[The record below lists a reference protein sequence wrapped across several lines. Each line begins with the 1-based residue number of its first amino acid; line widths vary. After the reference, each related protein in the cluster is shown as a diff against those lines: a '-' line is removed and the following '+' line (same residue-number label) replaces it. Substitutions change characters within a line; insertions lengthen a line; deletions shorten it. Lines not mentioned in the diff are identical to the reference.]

1 MAEVTKCVLIIDD
14 DENIHNLIKKILG
27 ENKYELT
34 HAYSLSES
42 LESINKYRPNVVLL
56 DINLGKESGF
66 DALKEIDTVLNS
78 NIIMM
83 SSDAF
88 DKNVRRAMTL
98 GASDFIAKPLV
109 NKTLIQK
116 VKKAFL
122 KIDNELNY
130 VILPEEEEKNWRCL
144 VNVNNCVIDEK
155 TEVLVS
161 DSISLLQESISLNN
175 KKYKRL
181 GIPKKLKNGQ
191 IKTILSLLE
200 DSVSTRDEFSNSL
213 TYDQEDLLKE
223 SKITVY
229 ALDDDQNF
237 LDIIKLF
244 CSKNNIHIETFSD
257 IKTLQT
263 ALRPPLPQLCIIDL
277 SIEKPNDSF
286 ELIEKIRRDY
296 EDLPIIAATSNTDGK
311 SSSHAVEIGADDFIY
326 KPLKKNLLIHKILGL
341 VHDEE
346 LSSIYHRQIL
356 SRSDLESNSVHL
368 YVEVKKIDE
377 IGIYFLI
384 KSQLKLGSNII
395 LRPLKIDK
403 EIKIKVTQS
412 RYDDSL
418 NQYYCYGEFQG
429 LEYPEI
435 FSLIGSY

>member
-1 MAEVTKCVLIIDD
+1 MAEVTKRVLVIDD
-14 DENIHNLIKKILG
+14 DENIHNIIKKFLG
-27 ENKYELT
+27 NHKYELT
-34 HAYSLSES
+34 HAYSLSEG
-42 LESINKYRPNVVLL
+42 LESINKHRPNVVLL

-66 DALKEIDTVLNS
+66 DALKIIDTVLNS
-78 NIIMM
+78 HIIMM
-83 SSDAF
+83 SGDAF
-88 DKNVRRAMTL
+88 DKNVRRAITL

-130 VILPEEEEKNWRCL
+130 VVMPEEEQKNWRCR
-144 VNVNNCVIDEK
+144 VNVNNCMIDKK

-161 DSISLLQESISLNN
+161 DSILLLQEIISLND
-175 KKYKRL
+175 KKFKRL
-181 GIPKKLKNGQ
+181 GTPKKLKNGQ
-191 IKTILSLLE
+191 VKIILSLLE
-200 DSVSTRDEFSNSL
+200 DTVRSKDEFSSSL
-213 TYDQEDLLKE
+213 TYDQEDLLKKSE
-223 SKITVY
+223 VTVY
-229 ALDDDQNF
+229 ALDDDQSF
-237 LDIIKLF
+237 LEIIKLF
-244 CSKNNIHIETFSD
+244 CSKNNVHVETFSD
-257 IKTLQT
+257 IETFQT
-263 ALRPPLPQLCIIDL
+263 ALRPPLPRLCIIDL

-326 KPLKKNLLIHKILGL
+326 KPIKKNLLVHKILGL

-356 SRSDLESNSVHL
+356 SRSDLGGNSVHL

-377 IGIYFLI
+377 IGIYFLL
-384 KSQLKLGSNII
+384 KSQLKLGSEII
-395 LRPLKIDK
+395 LRPLKLEK
-403 EIKIKVTQS
+403 EIKVRVTQS
-412 RYDDSL
+412 RYDDFL
-418 NQYYCYGEFQG
+418 GQYYCYGEFQG